1 MSMAYFSYFRRD
13 HEFMSALES
22 EDQDA
27 SRIFAGHGDGTG
39 PDASHGGA
47 AGMGSSM
54 NRGKPTMMDEAVFRE
69 KLKNMG
75 KTSKRKF
82 SQLASMFSR
91 RKGAKQLLG
100 HAPAPSKDNLL
111 LNAEPLVNDFD
122 SDDDT
127 VAAGKTPST
136 DTAVNRQQKTPTKG
150 KYTSFS

>member
-1 MSMAYFSYFRRD
+1 
-13 HEFMSALES
+13 MSALES
-22 EDQDA
+22 EDADA

-39 PDASHGGA
+39 AEVAHGGA
-47 AGMGSSM
+47 TGSSL

-122 SDDDT
+122 SDDDAT
-127 VAAGKTPST
+127 AAGKASGT
-136 DTAVNRQQKTPTKG
+136 DTATSKQQKTPTKG

>member
-1 MSMAYFSYFRRD
+1 
-13 HEFMSALES
+13 MSALES

-27 SRIFAGHGDGTG
+27 SKVFGGHGDSLTADVTHGDATG
-39 PDASHGGA
+39 I
-47 AGMGSSM
+47 SSSSL

-122 SDDDT
+122 SDDDIGT
-127 VAAGKTPST
+127 GGAKTSGADSSAPS
-136 DTAVNRQQKTPTKG
+136 RQP
-150 KYTSFS
+150 

>member
-1 MSMAYFSYFRRD
+1 MT
-13 HEFMSALES
+13 ALES

-27 SRIFAGHGDGTG
+27 SRVLGGHGDSIGA
-39 PDASHGGA
+39 DATHGGA
-47 AGMGSSM
+47 SGLSSSSL

-127 VAAGKTPST
+127 SAGKPSGA
-136 DTAVNRQQKTPTKG
+136 DNVMNRQPKTPTKG

>member
-1 MSMAYFSYFRRD
+1 
-13 HEFMSALES
+13 MSALES
-22 EDQDA
+22 EESDA
-27 SRIFAGHGDGTG
+27 SRVYGGHGENVSADQ
-39 PDASHGGA
+39 AHGGTSS
-47 AGMGSSM
+47 GSTL

-82 SQLASMFSR
+82 SQMASMFSR

-122 SDDDT
+122 SDDDN
-127 VAAGKTPST
+127 AGRGGKTSGTDNAST
-136 DTAVNRQQKTPTKG
+136 RQQKTPTKG

>member
-1 MSMAYFSYFRRD
+1 MNLYHYRRD

-22 EDQDA
+22 EDSEA
-27 SRIFAGHGDGTG
+27 SRIFRGHMDNITADPALGG
-39 PDASHGGA
+39 PGL
-47 AGMGSSM
+47 GSSL
-54 NRGKPTMMDEAVFRE
+54 NRGKPNMMDEAVFRE

-127 VAAGKTPST
+127 VSGSKASGT
-136 DTAVNRQQKTPTKG
+136 DNAPNRQQKTPTKG

>member
-1 MSMAYFSYFRRD
+1 
-13 HEFMSALES
+13 MSALES

-27 SRIFAGHGDGTG
+27 SRVFGGNGDSLGA
-39 PDASHGGA
+39 DAAHGGA
-47 AGMGSSM
+47 SGLSSTSL

-127 VAAGKTPST
+127 SATGKSSGN
-136 DTAVNRQQKTPTKG
+136 DSVMNRQPKTPTKG

>member
-1 MSMAYFSYFRRD
+1 
-13 HEFMSALES
+13 MSALES
-22 EDQDA
+22 EESDA
-27 SRIFAGHGDGTG
+27 SRIYGGHGDNISA
-39 PDASHGGA
+39 DAAQEGENI
-47 AGMGSSM
+47 AGSL

-127 VAAGKTPST
+127 VAGSKTSGT
-136 DTAVNRQQKTPTKG
+136 DNNTSSRQPKTPTKG

>member
-1 MSMAYFSYFRRD
+1 
-13 HEFMSALES
+13 MSALES
-22 EDQDA
+22 EESDA
-27 SRIFAGHGDGTG
+27 SRIYGGHGDNVSA
-39 PDASHGGA
+39 DAAQGGENI
-47 AGMGSSM
+47 GGSL

-82 SQLASMFSR
+82 SQLASMFNR

-127 VAAGKTPST
+127 VAGSKGSGT
-136 DTAVNRQQKTPTKG
+136 DNNTSSRQQKTPTKG

>member
-1 MSMAYFSYFRRD
+1 
-13 HEFMSALES
+13 MSALES
-22 EDQDA
+22 EEPDT
-27 SRIFAGHGDGTG
+27 SRVDGGHL
-39 PDASHGGA
+39 SHGNELNSDPIHSG
-47 AGMGSSM
+47 GSIGSSL

-122 SDDDT
+122 SDEDT
-127 VAAGKTPST
+127 VSGGGKVGTT
-136 DTAVNRQQKTPTKG
+136 DNTSSRQQKTPTKG

>member
-1 MSMAYFSYFRRD
+1 
-13 HEFMSALES
+13 MSALES
-22 EDQDA
+22 EDSDA
-27 SRIFAGHGDGTG
+27 ARVFGGHGEHIGT
-39 PDASHGGA
+39 DAAQVGANLGG
-47 AGMGSSM
+47 SM

-127 VAAGKTPST
+127 VTGSKASGT
-136 DTAVNRQQKTPTKG
+136 DNNTSSRQQKTPTKG

>member
-1 MSMAYFSYFRRD
+1 MAELRRD

-27 SRIFAGHGDGTG
+27 SRVFGGHGDSLSADATHGEATG
-39 PDASHGGA
+39 I
-47 AGMGSSM
+47 SSSSL

-100 HAPAPSKDNLL
+100 QAPAPSKDNLL

-127 VAAGKTPST
+127 AGKAPGT
-136 DTAVNRQQKTPTKG
+136 DNVMNR
-150 KYTSFS
+150 

>member
-1 MSMAYFSYFRRD
+1 MAELRRD

-22 EDQDA
+22 EDSDTT
-27 SRIFAGHGDGTG
+27 SRSHPPYPGGTNPG
-39 PDASHGGA
+39 TTTSA
-47 AGMGSSM
+47 AGSSIS
-54 NRGKPTMMDEAVFRE
+54 RGKPTMMDEAVFRE

-127 VAAGKTPST
+127 TAAGKAPGT

>member
-1 MSMAYFSYFRRD
+1 
-13 HEFMSALES
+13 MSALES
-22 EDQDA
+22 EEPDT
-27 SRIFAGHGDGTG
+27 SRVDGGHH
-39 PDASHGGA
+39 SHGNNMNSDPGHS
-47 AGMGSSM
+47 GGTISSSI

-69 KLKNMG
+69 KLTNMG

-82 SQLASMFSR
+82 SQLASMFTR

-122 SDDDT
+122 SDEET
-127 VAAGKTPST
+127 VSGAGKVSSSDSAPS
-136 DTAVNRQQKTPTKG
+136 RQQKTPSKG